1 MVDRESNY
9 EQVLK
14 VIRDS
19 GGNFLK
25 KTELF
30 DVFEDKKL
38 GDGIKSM
45 AFSLEL
51 GSQEKTLTDD
61 EVTKVINKIVKN
73 LDNKLG
79 VKLRSN

>member
-1 MVDRESNY
+1 
-9 EQVLK
+9 
-14 VIRDS
+14 
-19 GGNFLK
+19 
-25 KTELF
+25 
-30 DVFEDKKL
+30 
-38 GDGIKSM
+38 M